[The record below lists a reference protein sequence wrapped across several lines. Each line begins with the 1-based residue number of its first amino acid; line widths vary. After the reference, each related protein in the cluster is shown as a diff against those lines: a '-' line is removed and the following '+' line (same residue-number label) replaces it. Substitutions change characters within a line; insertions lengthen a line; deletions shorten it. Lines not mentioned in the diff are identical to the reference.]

1 MAIQANFKISSSST
15 TTRQAD
21 VVIAGAG
28 ISGIVAALELLES
41 DLKVILV
48 DRDAKNKIGGLAKE
62 SFGAFFFVDS
72 PQQRWTG
79 IKDNVDLALNDWFE
93 SAGFG
98 EEDIWPKN
106 GQNFMSIIALN

>member
-1 MAIQANFKISSSST
+1 MAEAAKRKISFTTST
-15 TTRQAD
+15 TRKAD

-41 DLKVILV
+41 DLKVTIV
-48 DRDAKNKIGGLAKE
+48 DRDEKNKIGGLAKE

-79 IKDNVDLALNDWFE
+79 IKDNVDLALNDWIE

-98 EEDIWPKN
+98 EEDVWPKLILDL
-106 GQNFMSIIALN
+106 FH